1 MTAVAEQVVPP
12 LLVGLKAMLVV
23 LVPVFFVSGLDDFF
37 VDAFYAVRSLYRR
50 LFVLPRIDT
59 MTVEDLR
66 EPPEQPAALMIP
78 AWDESAVIEDMLHN
92 TLRTLDYGEYHVFV
106 GTYPN
111 DPDTAEA
118 VDAVAADSG
127 RVHRVTVP
135 HDGPTNKADCLN
147 AIHEG
152 IRAFEADRGVAF
164 QIFAMFDAEDVIH
177 PLSLRAFNY
186 LIPRKDMV
194 QLPVLPL
201 ESAPLDLTGG
211 HYMDE
216 FAEAHQKDLVVREFL
231 AEAVPSAGTGCAFS
245 RVVMDELSRDEEEG
259 FFDTSQ
265 LTEDYEVG
273 LRLGDAG
280 FEGIFLKHPVPRRE
294 EADGEE
300 AAAGEGSGTDPEARR
315 WWTAGR
321 SDQEYI
327 ATREFFPRS
336 FSDAV
341 RQKSRWVLGIAFQG
355 WQSLG
360 WPDSLRQCYMLFR
373 DRKVLVTNVA
383 NVLGYVVVAGVLASW
398 GLRAVGPEGY
408 RYPALVEPGSWLA
421 YLLMAVVF
429 FLVWRVVARMF
440 WVGRAYGLMH
450 GLLSAPRLVWSNV
463 INFAST
469 LRATGQYLRHLA
481 TGEAI
486 AWEAT
491 DHRFPTEEE
500 LRPFRRRL
508 GNMLVRRQLITE
520 EQLGEALEQQER
532 DGRRLGEVLLDRGWV
547 NEGEMIEV
555 LGVQMGLETEEI
567 DPYETPLELLGLVP
581 RSVAVRHSVYP
592 VGRSDGGRLTLA
604 TDDVPSREKRARL
617 QDELGLDVEL
627 RLSVRTDIAF
637 AIRRGYGRLRDGDRA
652 AADGRRLGRRLVE
665 SGDLTEERLREAL
678 REQRRSYEQLGT
690 ILLRRGSL
698 SRDELQ
704 GAVEEWSRKEE
715 EDRGQLGAFL
725 VERGLI
731 ERSELESAL
740 ADQRRGFS
748 RLGEVLVEKGWL
760 AEERLREALDA
771 AE

>member
-1 MTAVAEQVVPP
+1 MTGVAEHVVPP

-50 LFVLPRIDT
+50 FFVLPRIDR

-66 EPPEQPAALMIP
+66 EPPEQLAALMIP
-78 AWDESAVIEDMLHN
+78 AWNESAVIEDMLHN

-111 DPDTAEA
+111 DPETARA
-118 VDAVAADSG
+118 VEGVAADSS
-127 RVHRVTVP
+127 RVHRVAVP

-152 IRAFEADRGVAF
+152 IRAFEADRGVDF

-201 ESAPLDLTGG
+201 EAAPLELTGG

-245 RVVMDELSRDEEEG
+245 RIVMDELSRDEEEG

-280 FEGIFLKHPVPRRE
+280 FKGIFLKHPVPRRE
-294 EADGEE
+294 EADVEE
-300 AAAGEGSGTDPEARR
+300 AAAGKSAGADPEARR

-321 SDQEYI
+321 SDQEFI

-355 WQSLG
+355 WKSLG
-360 WPDSLRQCYMLFR
+360 WPGGLRQCYMLFR

-383 NVLGYVVVAGVLASW
+383 NVLGYVVVGGVLASW
-398 GLRAVGPEGY
+398 GLRAMGPESY
-408 RYPALVEPGSWLA
+408 RYPALVEPGSWLW
-421 YLLMAVVF
+421 YLLMAVIF
-429 FLVWRVVARMF
+429 FLVWRVVARIF
-440 WVGRAYGLMH
+440 WVGRAYGMLH

-520 EQLGEALEQQER
+520 DQLEEALEQQQR

-547 NEGEMIEV
+547 SEGDMIEV
-555 LGVQMGLETEEI
+555 LGVQMGLETDEI
-567 DPYETPLELLGLVP
+567 DPYQTPLELLRLVP
-581 RSVAVRHSVYP
+581 RSLAVRHSVYP
-592 VGRSDGGRLTLA
+592 LERSDGDRLTLA
-604 TDDVPSREKRARL
+604 TDDVPTREKRARL
-617 QDELGLDVEL
+617 RDELDMDVQL

-637 AIRRGYGRLRDGDRA
+637 AIRRGYGRLLEGDR

-678 REQRRSYEQLGT
+678 REQRQSYHQLGT
-690 ILLRRGSL
+690 ILVRQGSL
-698 SRDELQ
+698 ARGELEE
-704 GAVEEWSRKEE
+704 AVEEWSRQEDG
-715 EDRGQLGAFL
+715 DRGQLGAFL

-731 ERSELESAL
+731 DRSELESAL
-740 ADQRRGFS
+740 ARQRRTFS
-748 RLGEVLVEKGWL
+748 RLGELLVEKGWL